1 MRIINYHIDFY
12 REFFYKDGMGDMAI
26 RRRLAL
32 GVLVSGSVGLAM
44 PVLAQNPRVA
54 PPAVKP
60 KLPPAPKPKI
70 IALDPGHGG
79 ADPGTTGASGM
90 HEKAVVFAVA
100 AELERQLTA
109 GRRYRVA
116 LTRRADHFVALR
128 ERVSRA
134 RAAKAD
140 LFISLHADSH
150 PDPTVRGAT
159 VYTLSDDASDR
170 EAAALAAKENK
181 ADVVAG
187 VDLRRQPDD
196 VASVLIEL
204 TQRGT
209 INQSRAFAGT
219 MVDALRRHGVA
230 TLPRSHRQAGFAVL
244 TAPDM
249 PAILLEIGYLSN
261 RADERLLLNKAHQQR
276 LARAIADAADRYFG
290 TRPAGPPVA
299 QPGPPAVKRA

>member
-1 MRIINYHIDFY
+1 
-12 REFFYKDGMGDMAI
+12 MGNNLL

-32 GVLVSGSVGLAM
+32 GVLAGGSVGLAL
-44 PVLAQNPRVA
+44 PALAQPRPRPV
-54 PPAVKP
+54 
-60 KLPPAPKPKI
+60 PKPRI

-90 HEKAVVFAVA
+90 HEKTVVMAVA

-109 GRRYRVA
+109 SRRYRVA

-128 ERVSRA
+128 DRVSRA

-159 VYTLSDDASDR
+159 VYTLSEGASDR

-181 ADVVAG
+181 ADLVAG
-187 VDLRRQPDD
+187 VDLRGKPQD

-261 RADERLLLNKAHQQR
+261 RADERLLLNRAHQKK
-276 LARAIADAADRYFG
+276 LARAIAAAADRYFG
-290 TRPAGPPVA
+290 SRPASPPLA
-299 QPGPPAVKRA
+299 QPGAPAAKRA

>member
-1 MRIINYHIDFY
+1 MNNLFISSTMN
-12 REFFYKDGMGDMAI
+12 EAGLK
-26 RRRLAL
+26 RRLAL
-32 GVLVSGSVGLAM
+32 GVLVSGSIGLAM
-44 PVLAQNPRVA
+44 PALARTERTA
-54 PPAVKP
+54 PMK
-60 KLPPAPKPKI
+60 PKPKPAPRLKV

-90 HEKAVVFAVA
+90 HEKTVVYAVA
-100 AELERQLTA
+100 TALERELSA

-116 LTRRADHFVALR
+116 LTRRGDLFVPLR
-128 ERVSRA
+128 ERVARA
-134 RAAKAD
+134 RAARAD
-140 LFISLHADSH
+140 LFISLHADAH

-159 VYTLSDDASDR
+159 VYTLSEGASDR

-181 ADVVAG
+181 ADLVAG

-209 INQSRAFAGT
+209 INQSRAFAGI
-219 MVDALRRHGVA
+219 MVDALHRSGVA

-249 PAILLEIGYLSN
+249 PAILLEMGYLSN
-261 RADERLLLNKAHQQR
+261 RADERLLLNRAHQQK
-276 LARAIADAADRYFG
+276 LARAIAAAADRYFG
-290 TRPAGPPVA
+290 TQPVA
-299 QPGPPAVKRA
+299 PPGPGPAVKKA

>member
-1 MRIINYHIDFY
+1 
-12 REFFYKDGMGDMAI
+12 MGNNLL

-32 GVLVSGSVGLAM
+32 GVLAGGSVGLAL
-44 PVLAQNPRVA
+44 PALAQPRPRPV
-54 PPAVKP
+54 
-60 KLPPAPKPKI
+60 PKPRI

-90 HEKAVVFAVA
+90 HEKTVVMAVA
-100 AELERQLTA
+100 AELQRQLTA
-109 GRRYRVA
+109 SRRYRVA

-128 ERVSRA
+128 DRVSRA

-159 VYTLSDDASDR
+159 VYTLSEGASDR

-181 ADVVAG
+181 ADLVAG
-187 VDLRRQPDD
+187 VDLRGKPQD

-261 RADERLLLNKAHQQR
+261 RADERLLLNRAHQKK

-290 TRPAGPPVA
+290 SRPASPPLA
-299 QPGPPAVKRA
+299 QPGAPAAKRA

>member
-1 MRIINYHIDFY
+1 
-12 REFFYKDGMGDMAI
+12 MGNNPLP
-26 RRRLAL
+26 RRLAL
-32 GVLVSGSVGLAM
+32 GVLMSGSVGLAL
-44 PVLAQNPRVA
+44 PALAQNPRRA
-54 PPAVKP
+54 PPVAKP
-60 KLPPAPKPKI
+60 KPPPAPRPKL

-90 HEKAVVFAVA
+90 HEKTVVYAVA
-100 AELERQLTA
+100 AALERELSA
-109 GRRYRVA
+109 GKRYRVA
-116 LTRRADHFVALR
+116 LTRRGDLFVPLR

-159 VYTLSDDASDR
+159 VYTLSDSASDR

-181 ADVVAG
+181 ADLVAG
-187 VDLRRQPDD
+187 VDLRRHTDD

-209 INQSRAFAGT
+209 INQSRAFAGI
-219 MVDALRRHGVA
+219 MVDALRRHSVA

-249 PAILLEIGYLSN
+249 PAILLEVGYLSN
-261 RADERLLLNKAHQQR
+261 RTDERLLLNKAHQQK

-290 TRPAGPPVA
+290 TRPAPAPPVA
-299 QPGPPAVKRA
+299 QPGTPAAKRA

>member
-1 MRIINYHIDFY
+1 MD
-12 REFFYKDGMGDMAI
+12 EGGL

-32 GVLVSGSVGLAM
+32 GMLVSGSMGLAL
-44 PVLAQNPRVA
+44 PALAQNPRTA
-54 PPAVKP
+54 PTVPKVKP
-60 KLPPAPKPKI
+60 KPAPAPAPRPKL

-90 HEKAVVFAVA
+90 HEKTVVYAVA
-100 AELERQLTA
+100 TELERQLSA

-116 LTRRADHFVALR
+116 LTRRGDLFVPLR

-150 PDPTVRGAT
+150 PDSGVRGAT
-159 VYTLSDDASDR
+159 VYTLSEGASDR

-181 ADVVAG
+181 ADLVAG
-187 VDLRRQPDD
+187 IDLRRQPDD
-196 VASVLIEL
+196 VASVLIEM

-209 INQSRAFAGT
+209 VNQSRAFAGI
-219 MVDALRRHGVA
+219 MVDSLQRHGVA
-230 TLPRSHRQAGFAVL
+230 TLPRGHRHAGFAVL
-244 TAPDM
+244 TAPDV
-249 PAILLEIGYLSN
+249 PAILLELGYLSN

-276 LARAIADAADRYFG
+276 LARAIAAAADRYFG
-290 TRPAGPPVA
+290 TRPS
-299 QPGPPAVKRA
+299 QPGQRPAAKKA

>member
-1 MRIINYHIDFY
+1 MNNGRL
-12 REFFYKDGMGDMAI
+12 G
-26 RRRLAL
+26 RRLAL
-32 GVLVSGSVGLAM
+32 GVLVTGSVGLAM
-44 PVLAQNPRVA
+44 PALAQSPRVA
-54 PPAVKP
+54 PATKP
-60 KLPPAPKPKI
+60 KAPPPAPPRPKL

-90 HEKAVVFAVA
+90 HEKTVVYAVA
-100 AELERQLTA
+100 TELERQLA
-109 GRRYRVA
+109 ANKRYRVA
-116 LTRRADHFVALR
+116 LTRRGDLFVPLR
-128 ERVSRA
+128 ERVVRA

-159 VYTLSDDASDR
+159 VYTLSEQASDR

-181 ADVVAG
+181 ADLVAG

-209 INQSRAFAGT
+209 INQSRHFAGV

-244 TAPDM
+244 TAPDV
-249 PAILLEIGYLSN
+249 PAILLEVGYLSN

-276 LARAIADAADRYFG
+276 LARAITDAADRYFG
-290 TRPAGPPVA
+290 IPPAGPA
-299 QPGPPAVKRA
+299 AKRA